1 MQTRGSEMKKE
12 KKKYSKP
19 QVRKLD
25 MVEVNAATCCRANMV
40 VPDCTAINLTGGKTN
55 KYNTQS

>member
-1 MQTRGSEMKKE
+1 MKKE

-25 MVEVNAATCCRANMV
+25 MLEVNAATCCRRNMV
-40 VPDCTAINLTGGKTN
+40 VPDCTSINLTGGKSN
-55 KYNTQS
+55 KYNTAS